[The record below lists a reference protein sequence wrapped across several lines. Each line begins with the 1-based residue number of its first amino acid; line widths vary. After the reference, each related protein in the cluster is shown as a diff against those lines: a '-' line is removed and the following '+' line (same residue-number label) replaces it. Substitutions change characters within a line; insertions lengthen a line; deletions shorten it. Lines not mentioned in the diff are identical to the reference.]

1 MARQTF
7 ALLSQRNKEEHMN
20 TVEDS
25 VALLVKTGEAMTTYR
40 KSLEVWRSAM
50 TDLAILHSLQTMTEQ
65 QEDYDIQTVFTP
77 EVLMAW
83 IIRDRWQP
91 VSIDE
96 DGYEGIDNAVRA
108 YLIDSKLA
116 IDPHHMEEED
126 DD

>member
-1 MARQTF
+1 
-7 ALLSQRNKEEHMN
+7 MN

-25 VALLVKTGEAMTTYR
+25 VALLVKTAETMTNYR
-40 KSLEVWRSAM
+40 LSLEQWRSSM
-50 TDLAILHSLQTMTEQ
+50 TDLAIYHSLQSMVAD
-65 QEDYDIQTVFTP
+65 QEEYDIQTVFTP

-83 IIRDRWQP
+83 ILRDNWQP

-108 YLIDSKLA
+108 YIIDSKLA

>member
-1 MARQTF
+1 
-7 ALLSQRNKEEHMN
+7 MN
-20 TVEDS
+20 TIEDS
-25 VALLVKTGEAMTTYR
+25 VALLAKTSETMTAYR
-40 KSLEVWRSAM
+40 QSLEGWRSSM
-50 TDLAILHSLQTMTEQ
+50 TDLAIFHSLQAMVAD
-65 QEDYDIQTVFTP
+65 QEEYDIQTVFTP

-83 IIRDRWQP
+83 ILRDHWQP

-116 IDPHHMEEED
+116 LDPHHMKDED

>member
-1 MARQTF
+1 MF
-7 ALLSQRNKEEHMN
+7 ALLSQRNEDDMN

-50 TDLAILHSLQTMTEQ
+50 TDLAILHSLQAMVAD
-65 QEDYDIQTVFTP
+65 QEEYDIQTVFTP

-83 IIRDRWQP
+83 IIRDHWQP

-116 IDPHHMEEED
+116 LDPHHMKDEAD
-126 DD
+126 D

>member
-1 MARQTF
+1 
-7 ALLSQRNKEEHMN
+7 MN

-25 VALLVKTGEAMTTYR
+25 VALLVKTAETMTNYR
-40 KSLEVWRSAM
+40 LSLEQWRSSM
-50 TDLAILHSLQTMTEQ
+50 TDLAIYHSLQSIVAD
-65 QEDYDIQTVFTP
+65 QEEYDIQTVFTP

-116 IDPHHMEEED
+116 IDPHHMEEESD
-126 DD
+126 D

>member
-1 MARQTF
+1 
-7 ALLSQRNKEEHMN
+7 MN

-25 VALLVKTGEAMTTYR
+25 VALLSKAAESLTTYR

-50 TDLAILHSLQTMTEQ
+50 TDLAIWHSLEAMLAE
-65 QEDYDIQTVFTP
+65 QEDYDISTVFSR

-83 IIRDRWQP
+83 IIRDHWQP

-116 IDPHHMEEED
+116 IDPHHMEDEDEEED
-126 DD
+126 DE